1 MVTPTRPQ
9 TITIERAAGVM
20 VVAWL
25 DGHHSEYPL
34 AWLRAHCPCATC
46 REERRDA
53 VLAADPLRLTA
64 TPPPSTEIIGAEFV
78 GNYALRLTWSDGHGA
93 GIFPFVALRASCP
106 CAACNPEG
114 APPLVID

>member
-1 MVTPTRPQ
+1 MITPTRPQ
-9 TITIERAAGVM
+9 AITIERTAGVM

-25 DGHHSEYPL
+25 DGHRSEYPL
-34 AWLRAHCPCATC
+34 VWLRAHCPCATC

-64 TPPPSTEIIGAEFV
+64 TPLPSTEIIGAEFV
-78 GNYALRLTWSDGHGA
+78 GNYAIRLTWSDGHGA
-93 GIFPFVALRASCP
+93 GIFPFVALRTSCP